1 MVRYTIE
8 NPPKKALA
16 LDFLKARLLSNTRTV
31 ICCNAGNLP
40 KGIFNCPGNR
50 LFDQLARMLRPTYQH
65 HRTTPE
71 QQGDIRNRLA
81 ARFLFVVWKEW
92 AQSYVP
98 FYRESEQK
106 TRRFLQ
112 DKVRNILKKLP
123 DPNDPVRIYA
133 IPDGINRLFN
143 GLPDLEYEDEVEV
156 IGVLPAPALAAP
168 PAPAPRPQL
177 PPPPRRRRMPRSS
190 FRSVDEEY
198 DDDDDDDDEFAAS
211 SVGTDDDLYEDNYL
225 LDDDTDEDDHS
236 GTNVAVAL
244 PPAASRRNTIPT
256 IYDYCPNPGDGEE
269 RWTRIEGVTFDVGC
283 LPADSQKFLDLLNKM
298 KFPDRDRFANLGE
311 WLYKCLGRALV
322 NMHMDAM
329 VRYWSC
335 EDFLK
340 RYRGMVLLV
349 KDTFGLGTETDVKA
363 VFELILEQ
371 MKTIQYTANG
381 DFGVQFLSTNTR
393 YQTCLRN
400 IIGRFCTGNFV
411 PTPEDDGS
419 DQNGIEFRVTTQNH
433 RDILAAL
440 HRIRNVNGTA

>member
-1 MVRYTIE
+1 
-8 NPPKKALA
+8 
-16 LDFLKARLLSNTRTV
+16 
-31 ICCNAGNLP
+31 
-40 KGIFNCPGNR
+40 
-50 LFDQLARMLRPTYQH
+50 
-65 HRTTPE
+65 
-71 QQGDIRNRLA
+71 
-81 ARFLFVVWKEW
+81 
-92 AQSYVP
+92 
-98 FYRESEQK
+98 
-106 TRRFLQ
+106 
-112 DKVRNILKKLP
+112 
-123 DPNDPVRIYA
+123 
-133 IPDGINRLFN
+133 
-143 GLPDLEYEDEVEV
+143 
-156 IGVLPAPALAAP
+156 
-168 PAPAPRPQL
+168 
-177 PPPPRRRRMPRSS
+177 MPRSS
-190 FRSVDEEY
+190 FRSMEEGY
-198 DDDDDDDDEFAAS
+198 DDDDDDDDEDDEFAAS
-211 SVGTDDDLYEDNYL
+211 RVGTDDDLYEDNYL